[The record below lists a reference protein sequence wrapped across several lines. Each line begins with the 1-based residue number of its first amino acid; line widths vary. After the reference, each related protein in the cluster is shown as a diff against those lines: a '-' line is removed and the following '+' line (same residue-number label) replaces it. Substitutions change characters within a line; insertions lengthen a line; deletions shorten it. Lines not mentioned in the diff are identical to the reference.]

1 MPGWHFMDGDTRI
14 WTDPLAISA
23 VGAYPRAEGYVS
35 RYGPKSV
42 FGIDQ

>member
-1 MPGWHFMDGDTRI
+1 MDGDTRI